1 MYKKDPTG
9 EWYSIS
15 NIDTIDSPAL
25 VLYKERIAE
34 NIRLAKEMIGD
45 VQKLRPHVKTNKMRE
60 VCTLLLDAGITKFKC
75 ATIAEAEMLAAL
87 HAPDVLLA
95 YQPIGP
101 KLRRFIS
108 LVKAYPATQFSCL
121 TDNIASATVMATE
134 AEKNGIVIRLFIDL
148 NIGMNRTGVIPGK
161 AFGLASFI
169 HDRQGIS
176 LAGLHGYDGHI
187 RATDLAA
194 RKQEADRGYEPVA
207 RLAADIQH
215 QLGIVPVVVVGGTPT
230 FPLHLQRDHVEC
242 SPGTF
247 VFNDWGYKHVLPD
260 EPFEYAALVITR
272 VISIIDEHTICT
284 DLGHK
289 SIAPEN
295 PLDNRV
301 RFLNAPDVIFKGQS
315 EEHLVLTVDN
325 AGEFSVGDILYGV
338 PVHICPTVALYD
350 RAWVA
355 ENNTI
360 TQSWDVI
367 ARNRVINI

>member
-1 MYKKDPTG
+1 MYKKNPAG
-9 EWYSIS
+9 EWYSLS

-25 VLYKERIAE
+25 VLYKERIIE
-34 NIRLAKEMIGD
+34 NIRLAKEMTGD

-75 ATIAEAEMLAAL
+75 ATIAEAEMLGAL

-95 YQPIGP
+95 YQPTGP
-101 KLRRFIS
+101 KMRRFIS
-108 LVKAYPATQFSCL
+108 LVKAYPATLFSCL
-121 TDNIASATVMATE
+121 TDNIASATAMATE
-134 AEKNGIVIRLFIDL
+134 AVQNGITIRLFIDL
-148 NIGMNRTGVIPGK
+148 NIGMNRTGIIPEK
-161 AFGLASFI
+161 AFELALFI
-169 HDRQGIS
+169 HDRNGIA

-207 RLAADIQH
+207 RLATAIQQ
-215 QLGIVPVVVVGGTPT
+215 QLGIVPVIVMGGTPT
-230 FPLHLQRDHVEC
+230 FPVHLRRDQVEC

-247 VFNDWGYKHVLPD
+247 VFTDWGYKHVLPD

-325 AGEFSVGDILYGV
+325 AGDFAVGDILYGV

-350 RAWVA
+350 RARVA
-355 ENNTI
+355 ENSTI
-360 TQSWDVI
+360 TQSWEVI